1 MNGDRLRSGHQGV
14 VSPVS
19 KGDRRPRCRPSSP
32 PGDYLDRLT
41 AAAELRRDAARAVA
55 SAVARGYGCGS
66 FMVCGQLRAPTVR
79 GARERLPPALDAGVP
94 RR

>member
-1 MNGDRLRSGHQGV
+1 MQLELVRPLWPGV
-14 VSPVS
+14 
-19 KGDRRPRCRPSSP
+19 
-32 PGDYLDRLT
+32 T
-41 AAAELRRDAARAVA
+41 A
-55 SAVARGYGCGS
+55 CGS